1 MLRQVYL
8 YGSLADKFSSE
19 PIELAADSAPDL
31 MLALKSIFPAW
42 RSHIR
47 DNPALAFIVSDD
59 NKQNPRGIEAVFIE
73 SQFGDASEV
82 HVIPAQEGAGIEVA
96 VAVFGMTA
104 GTVGAFVVNAIASML
119 ISMALGAVMQALAPS
134 PQTGAGSRNQVA
146 QNQSFLYNGAVNVE
160 QQGGPVPVI
169 YGYFMSGSTVV
180 SSAVDVEQLLT
191 TPAQSATPAN
201 GGGSTQP
208 TSPPVTPWQWS
219 GL

>member
-1 MLRQVYL
+1 MLRQIYL
-8 YGSLADKFSSE
+8 YGSLSDKFSAE

-42 RSHIR
+42 RSHMR
-47 DNPALAFIVSDD
+47 DNPSLVFVVSDE
-59 NKQNPRGIEAVFIE
+59 NKQNPRGIEAIFIA
-73 SQFGDASEV
+73 SQFGDAAEV

-96 VAVFGMTA
+96 AYFGITS
-104 GTVGAFVVNAIASML
+104 VIGAFVVNTVATML
-119 ISMALGAVMQALAPS
+119 VSMALGAVMQALAPS

-146 QNQSFLYNGAVNVE
+146 QNQSFLFNGAVNVE
-160 QQGGPVPVI
+160 QQGGAVPII

-191 TPAQSATPAN
+191 TPEQADAPAN

-208 TSPPVTPWQWS
+208 TSPPATSWQWS